1 MGKKWIFA
9 GIAALAVI
17 IIAVLFLTSS
27 RSKNGQSSLLPDA
40 QFENW
45 NLMGGNSAEGFDL
58 FDEEGMLSYDELM
71 AQARKGTISLVS
83 ELWRMRRN
91 CPKDMDFHVCNEKLR
106 AFIGK
111 KFPYP
116 DNEKLIALFDKY
128 IRYEQT
134 MMETKFGENLTNQQR
149 YAAIKQKRRELF
161 GEEDA
166 KLVFGL
172 EESKAG
178 FAFALQDFVKST
190 AGQSGD
196 ARIANYEAMR
206 RKNFGDYY
214 DAVVA
219 AEPPYTKF
227 ETEVMLRDSDL
238 SRASSEQKTAMTQ
251 AMREKYFGPEGARR
265 MADLDKQLG
274 QEREKESQLQA
285 AEKKFLSENAS
296 LSDAEKAAKI
306 LELRKKY
313 LGDDE
318 AEAYTRRMEYER
330 YMQSQNK

>member
-1 MGKKWIFA
+1 MDKKWIFG
-9 GIAALAVI
+9 GIAALVI
-17 IIAVLFLTSS
+17 IIVTVLFLSSS

-45 NLMGGNSAEGFDL
+45 SILGGNSAEGFDL
-58 FDEEGMLSYDELM
+58 FDEEGMLSYDELI
-71 AQARKGTISLVS
+71 AQAKKGRISLVS

-91 CPKDMDFHVCNEKLR
+91 CPKDMDFHACNEKLR

-134 MMETKFGENLTNQQR
+134 MMETKFGDNLTNQQR

-166 KLVFGL
+166 QLVFGL

-178 FAFALQDFVKST
+178 FAFALQDFAKST

-196 ARIANYEAMR
+196 ARIASYEAMR
-206 RKNFGDYY
+206 RKNFGNYY

-219 AEPPYTKF
+219 AEPAYNKF
-227 ETEVMLRDSDL
+227 ETEVMLRDADL
-238 SRASSEQKTAMTQ
+238 SKASDEQKSAMTQ
-251 AMREKYFGPEGARR
+251 AMREKYFGPEGAKR

-274 QEREKESQLQA
+274 QEREKETQLQA
-285 AEKKFLSENAS
+285 AEKKFLADNAS
-296 LSDAEKAAKI
+296 MSEADKTAKL

-318 AEAYTRRMEYER
+318 AEAYTRRMEYEK